1 MNVKNGELFYSKN
14 VLKNEEKS
22 ELSNILEGVQYSS
35 GAVMQDIEHEDVS
48 VLTKVYVR
56 ENLTCE
62 SSIEIPY
69 NGMNHEPLCIYC
81 GL

>member
-22 ELSNILEGVQYSS
+22 ELSNILESVQYSC

-62 SSIEIPY
+62 SPIEIPY
-69 NGMNHEPLCIYC
+69 YSMNHEPLCIYC